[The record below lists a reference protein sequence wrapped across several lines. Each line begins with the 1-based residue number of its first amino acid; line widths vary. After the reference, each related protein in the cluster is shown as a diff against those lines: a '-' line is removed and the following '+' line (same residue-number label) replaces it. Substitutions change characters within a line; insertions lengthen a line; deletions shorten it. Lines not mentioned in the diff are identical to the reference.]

1 MSLNYD
7 DIPLIEPEEPEEPGF
22 ALPPLAE
29 LKWLCVDLDGTLA
42 EPLWTA
48 QNPTNRIGDPIKLN
62 VVKAREAH
70 RKGWKIVIHTSRP
83 WTDYESIEFWCK
95 MNGVP
100 ARRIICGKPLAAVY
114 VDDRARHAEDA
125 SWLP

>member
-62 VVKAREAH
+62 VVKARYPCA
-70 RKGWKIVIHTSRP
+70 
-83 WTDYESIEFWCK
+83 C
-95 MNGVP
+95 
-100 ARRIICGKPLAAVY
+100 RRFRRGRVWGLDSPGEVFTA
-114 VDDRARHAEDA
+114 
-125 SWLP
+125 WQ

>member
-1 MSLNYD
+1 MTLNYD

-95 MNGVP
+95 KHGVP

-114 VDDRARHAEDA
+114 IDDKARHSEDA